1 MREFLALI
9 KKWMTRLLAGIATVL
24 LSIMTLLVLYQVF
37 TRYIL
42 NSPAAFTEELVRY
55 FLIWTGFI
63 GAAYAFI
70 TREHMCLVLVRD
82 SLSPSGKRILMT
94 VIDILIL
101 LFAIFVITIGGFK
114 LALSAQKVFSALLGI
129 PRSLVY
135 ACLVCSF
142 RNFAVFKLSDFRKY
156 CYCIYCH
163 CRILSFMG
171 SDHLYHH
178 AEDEQR
184 CRKLL
189 PSCHSSVYPSWK
201 HHE

>member
-1 MREFLALI
+1 MRECLSFI

-42 NSPAAFTEELVRY
+42 NNVPAAFTEELVRY

-82 SLSPSGKRILMT
+82 SLSPSRKRILMT
-94 VIDILIL
+94 LIDVLIL
-101 LFAIFVITIGGFK
+101 VFAIFVITIGGFK
-114 LALSAQKVFSALLGI
+114 LALSAKKVYSALLGI

-135 ACLVCSF
+135 AMAPVSGIFIILAQII
-142 RNFAVFKLSDFRKY
+142 N
-156 CYCIYCH
+156 IY
-163 CRILSFMG
+163 
-171 SDHLYHH
+171 
-178 AEDEQR
+178 EDITGITVEGGTE
-184 CRKLL
+184 
-189 PSCHSSVYPSWK
+189 S
-201 HHE
+201 

>member
-37 TRYIL
+37 THYIL

-70 TREHMCLVLVRD
+70 TREHMCLVLV
-82 SLSPSGKRILMT
+82 LMT

-135 ACLVCSF
+135 AMAPISGLFIILAQIINIYEDVTGI
-142 RNFAVFKLSDFRKY
+142 AVEGGNES
-156 CYCIYCH
+156 
-163 CRILSFMG
+163 
-171 SDHLYHH
+171 
-178 AEDEQR
+178 
-184 CRKLL
+184 
-189 PSCHSSVYPSWK
+189 
-201 HHE
+201 